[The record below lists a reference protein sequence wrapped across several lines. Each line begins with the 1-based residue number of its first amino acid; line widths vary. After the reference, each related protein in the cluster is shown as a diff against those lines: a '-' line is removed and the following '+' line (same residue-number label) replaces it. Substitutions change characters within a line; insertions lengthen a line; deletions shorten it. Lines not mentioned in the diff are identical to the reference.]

1 MFAYCLN
8 NPVVLTDSSGTAAHI
23 GFSADGQLHD
33 SPWKIGSPGGGGWS
47 QDIHYSQKDY
57 GSATDKFYTVR
68 TLKFVFNSDEQVV
81 LDAEHFAFYKGCLV
95 IRTNGKR
102 SGSFGVLF
110 ITRETNTRDY
120 PEDVIRH
127 EYGHTVQLA
136 QLGVVKY
143 TLCIGLPSLFEWGS
157 DQEYYRRP
165 WEITADI
172 FGGVQSRCYPGYEAA
187 GFEYLI
193 ISDLLGIGA
202 WLTID

>member
-33 SPWKIGSPGGGGWS
+33 SPWKIGSPGGGGWPQGVCLS
-47 QDIHYSQKDY
+47 GNHLSEGDSLSFSEVLAI
-57 GSATDKFYTVR
+57 
-68 TLKFVFNSDEQVV
+68 LFNDDEQAV
-81 LDAEHFAFYKGCLV
+81 LEAEYFAFYKGCLV

-143 TLCIGLPSLFEWGS
+143 ALCIGLPSLFEWGS